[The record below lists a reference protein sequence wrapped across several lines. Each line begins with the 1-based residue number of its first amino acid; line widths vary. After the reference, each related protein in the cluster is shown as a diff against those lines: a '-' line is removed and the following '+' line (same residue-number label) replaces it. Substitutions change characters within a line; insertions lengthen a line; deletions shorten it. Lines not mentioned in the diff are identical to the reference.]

1 MKPEDGLWLAYSWDK
16 LNVSLNAAHE
26 TAARMLPFANAVHR
40 VHDDLH

>member
-1 MKPEDGLWLAYSWDK
+1 MKPEDWLAYNWDK

-26 TAARMLPFANAVHR
+26 TAARLLRFANAVHR